1 MWLFNK
7 GKPWCFLKK
16 KTWWLQPYIMWLFRN
31 WKKKSVW
38 LLKIS
43 PTAILIASIVIF
55 SNLKPPMLEVFSTW
69 TITRDSERLHCSCDT
84 VIYPP
89 SKLFPHNTWQFARS
103 LESPRRRR
111 NNFRKWISKL
121 LLWIGRKRGRR
132 TPKRHNKMQFL
143 KIQFSLNKYL
153 DSMVNSNLGTSHS
166 RVATDEWFLCE
177 SRHEKFIFHSAVRIN
192 FQFCTKIN
200 RLEPFDCQLS
210 VSGDVFGRSGEGR
223 WTRTRNVIHCIL
235 GTN

>member
-1 MWLFNK
+1 ML
-7 GKPWCFLKK
+7 PWS
-16 KTWWLQPYIMWLFRN
+16 WP
-31 WKKKSVW
+31 W
-38 LLKIS
+38 LLKAHFWS
-43 PTAILIASIVIF
+43 LNLLVGPSRKFFRTK
-55 SNLKPPMLEVFSTW
+55 NLKRWLKTSSSFQKTPKTALA
-69 TITRDSERLHCSCDT
+69 SERMRCFCDT
-84 VIYPP
+84 VCHLH
-89 SKLFPHNTWQFARS
+89 SFPVPQHLTIFRS
-103 LESPRRRR
+103 PESPRRRR

-132 TPKRHNKMQFL
+132 TQRRHNKMQFL

-210 VSGDVFGRSGEGR
+210 VSGDVFRRLEERGR
-223 WTRTRNVIHCIL
+223 WTRNTKCYSLHSR
-235 GTN
+235 